1 MDFLFAVPILLEKNG
16 EHTLP
21 VSKII
26 PFKFYNYFTYVLV
39 DATVAGGI
47 AVPLTPSPFTVME
60 GESAMLSFLIALV
73 DRSLNVSSSVE
84 VDHDFDGEL
93 PSANI
98 TNRNNDRYD
107 VLFPPI
113 AYGINI
119 FIDFNRRSILA
130 EPFQLD
136 LQCN

>member
-1 MDFLFAVPILLEKNG
+1 
-16 EHTLP
+16 
-21 VSKII
+21 
-26 PFKFYNYFTYVLV
+26 
-39 DATVAGGI
+39 
-47 AVPLTPSPFTVME
+47 ME
-60 GESAMLSFLIALV
+60 GESALLSFLIALV

-84 VDHDFDGEL
+84 VKHDFDGEL

-113 AYGINI
+113 TYGIINI
-119 FIDFNRRSILA
+119 FITFNRTIILA
-130 EPFQLD
+130 DREPFQLD